1 MAKDVAQLIKEA
13 TEAVKDVPDDLRPV
27 AFQKAF
33 DALADEQG
41 GGGAT
46 GTPPAAKGRRSTSR
60 DSKKQTPQ
68 VSKDSNR
75 SQVDRLDRTSHPNIT
90 QNATAL
96 ANSLRV
102 LQAAHDELDI
112 DGLSASDIAQV
123 LTNEFRCRITRQ
135 AVSHAL
141 NGAGRFVNRHKEGN
155 SVIFKI
161 MSGGEEH
168 LSALDSGTVSE
179 PAKSTKKKSK
189 SPKKT
194 KATKKTASST
204 SSSDGKTTKETTT
217 KKKAKAKGAKK
228 SSSRPGPKAALQ
240 NLIGN
245 GYFAE
250 PRLISEIIEHL
261 RHSTGHTYKPT
272 DMSST
277 LLRLLRENALT
288 RTQNSD
294 NQYEYKNA

>member
-1 MAKDVAQLIKEA
+1 MAKSVAQLIKEA

-33 DALADEQG
+33 DALAGEQG

-46 GTPPAAKGRRSTSR
+46 GSPPTAKGRRSTGAGGKR
-60 DSKKQTPQ
+60 QTPRA
-68 VSKDSNR
+68 SSDSSR
-75 SQVDRLDRTSHPNIT
+75 SQLDDLDRTSHPKIN
-90 QNATAL
+90 QDATAL

-102 LQAAHDELDI
+102 LQAAHVELGI
-112 DGLSASDIAQV
+112 DGLSASDIAHV
-123 LTNEFRCRITRQ
+123 LTDKFRCRITRQ
-135 AVSHAL
+135 AVSQAL
-141 NGAGRFVNRHKEGN
+141 NAASKLVNRHKEGN

-161 MSGGEEH
+161 MSGGEKH
-168 LSALDSGTVSE
+168 LSDLDSGTASE

-189 SPKKT
+189 SAKKT
-194 KATKKTASST
+194 KATNKTASSA
-204 SSSDGKTTKETTT
+204 SSSDGTST
-217 KKKAKAKGAKK
+217 KKTKKTRRANAKGAKK

-240 NLIGN
+240 KLIDG
-245 GYFAE
+245 GYFAK
-250 PRLISEIIEHL
+250 PRGISDIIEHL

-272 DMSST
+272 DMSPT
-277 LLRLLRENALT
+277 LVRLLRENALT